1 MSTMNQIG
9 TDSGGGF
16 LRPRVFSGFDGDDD
30 RGRSLLH
37 RYRLGLALFIAA
49 IVMLF
54 VGFSSAYVVRRDIP
68 TYDAATGTYSTTW
81 EPLRLPLALLLVN
94 TVLLLGASIC
104 LEIARRLN
112 RKAFIT
118 GSESEPHRGVVA
130 LIYGSFSLSLLFIAG
145 QGFVWRVM
153 QHEQALLS
161 TGARTAFFYVLSGTH
176 AFHALIGLLVVGWI
190 ALRHNRWPAV
200 RRGIAINLTAW
211 YLHSMTALWIYLLCF
226 LLFA

>member
-1 MSTMNQIG
+1 MSTMTQIG

-30 RGRSLLH
+30 RGRRLLH

-49 IVMLF
+49 IAMLF

-68 TYDAATGTYSTTW
+68 TYDAATGTYSTIW
-81 EPLRLPLALLLVN
+81 EPLRLPVALLLLN
-94 TVLLLGASIC
+94 TVLLLGASIS
-104 LEIARRLN
+104 LEIVRRLS
-112 RKAFIT
+112 RKASIM
-118 GSESEPHRGVVA
+118 GGEREPHRVDAA
-130 LIYGSFSLSLLFIAG
+130 LIYSSFSLLLLFIAG

-153 QHEQALLS
+153 QHEQALPS

-176 AFHALIGLLVVGWI
+176 AFHALIGLVVVGWI
-190 ALRHNRWPAV
+190 ALRLNRWPAV
-200 RRGIAINLTAW
+200 RHDIAIDLTAW
-211 YLHSMTALWIYLLCF
+211 YLHSMTTLWIYLLCI

>member
-1 MSTMNQIG
+1 MSTMTQIG

-30 RGRSLLH
+30 RGRRLLH

-49 IVMLF
+49 TAMLF
-54 VGFSSAYVVRRDIP
+54 VGFSSAYIVRRDIP

-81 EPLRLPLALLLVN
+81 EPLRLPVALLLLN
-94 TVLLLGASIC
+94 TVLLLGASIS
-104 LEIARRLN
+104 LEIVRRLS
-112 RKAFIT
+112 RKASM
-118 GSESEPHRGVVA
+118 GSEREQHRVHAA
-130 LIYGSFSLSLLFIAG
+130 LIYSSFSLLLLFIAG

-153 QHEQALLS
+153 QHAQALLS

-176 AFHALIGLLVVGWI
+176 AFHALIGLVVVGWI
-190 ALRHNRWPAV
+190 ALRHDRWPAV
-200 RRGIAINLTAW
+200 RRDIAIDLTAW
-211 YLHSMTALWIYLLCF
+211 YLHSMTTLWIYLLCI